1 MAFTPNSFLYR
12 PSNVTLRDQQ
22 HAARVFTDDQFRL
35 APKHKF
41 LFHVAFNINPAAL
54 RDINIVQRHRN
65 EINVMVK
72 DTDLPNYTVAVETL
86 NQYNRKKNVQTTH
99 KYNAISMT
107 FHDDNMGLVNQL
119 WQNYYSYYYAD
130 PSSSGNPGA
139 YKRTAMKNSN
149 YVNNPYGLDNGSTTP
164 FFNYITIYQMARHE
178 FVSYTLINPIISS
191 WNHNKVSYSQT
202 GTHDNT
208 ISIQYEAVNYGS
220 GLVTPGDPE
229 GFGLEHYD
237 QTPSSLIGSVDA
249 TPDSPSFAGQPGPTG
264 NASTLNTLVEQ
275 TNTYLNTR
283 EKENVNTSTNV
294 LSMVTSSPAPAPL
307 NGQQGLQF
315 PTATNKTTPNTSS
328 VATQKI
334 LVNPT
339 GVNNS
344 SNVLAAQQNV
354 VTDPVTTFNNGP
366 QGEAG
371 LQLLLNDIK
380 NAKTPA
386 DAAAIKAKAN
396 ASIAAGQAALE
407 AAGYTKYTYNGYTGY
422 Y

>member
-54 RDINIVQRHRN
+54 RDISLVQRHRN

-99 KYNAISMT
+99 KYNAINMT

-130 PSSSGNPGA
+130 PASSGNPGA

-191 WNHNKVSYSQT
+191 WNHNKVSYSQNT
-202 GTHDNT
+202 THDNT

-237 QTPSSLIGSVDA
+237 QTPSSLIGNIDA
-249 TPDSPSFAGQPGPTG
+249 APVSPSFADQPEPTG
-264 NASTLNTLVEQ
+264 NASTLNTLVQQ

-283 EKENVNTSTNV
+283 EKEDVNTSANI
-294 LSMVTSSPAPAPL
+294 LSKVTGRPSPAPL
-307 NGQQGLQF
+307 NGLQGYQF
-315 PTATNKTTPNTSS
+315 PETQTTSTVTSAKQVTFTNTAR
-328 VATQKI
+328 
-334 LVNPT
+334 
-339 GVNNS
+339 
-344 SNVLAAQQNV
+344 
-354 VTDPVTTFNNGP
+354 
-366 QGEAG
+366 
-371 LQLLLNDIK
+371 
-380 NAKTPA
+380 
-386 DAAAIKAKAN
+386 
-396 ASIAAGQAALE
+396 
-407 AAGYTKYTYNGYTGY
+407 
-422 Y
+422 

>member
-41 LFHVAFNINPAAL
+41 LFHVAFNINSAAL
-54 RDINIVQRHRN
+54 RDINLVQRHRN

-72 DTDLPNYTVAVETL
+72 DTDLPNYTVTVETL

-99 KYNAISMT
+99 KYNAINMT

-191 WNHNKVSYSQT
+191 WNHNKVSYSQN

-237 QTPSSLIGSVDA
+237 QTPSSLIGNIDA
-249 TPDSPSFAGQPGPTG
+249 APVSPSFADQPEPTG
-264 NASTLNTLVEQ
+264 NASTLNTLVQQ

-283 EKENVNTSTNV
+283 EKADINASANI
-294 LSMVTSSPAPAPL
+294 LSKVTGSPSPAPL
-307 NGQQGLQF
+307 NGLQGYQF
-315 PTATNKTTPNTSS
+315 PETQTTSAVTSAKQVTFTNTAR
-328 VATQKI
+328 
-334 LVNPT
+334 
-339 GVNNS
+339 
-344 SNVLAAQQNV
+344 
-354 VTDPVTTFNNGP
+354 
-366 QGEAG
+366 
-371 LQLLLNDIK
+371 
-380 NAKTPA
+380 
-386 DAAAIKAKAN
+386 
-396 ASIAAGQAALE
+396 
-407 AAGYTKYTYNGYTGY
+407 
-422 Y
+422 